1 MKLMALFSTS
11 SLLHDA
17 ASSAQNDIIKIKGSC
32 RHTQISSLLIRR
44 AHDGPGLIINNTTR
58 MAHRPY
64 ENLIDGELDNRVPG
78 NVTGFIR
85 FFRRGKEPLKV
96 ILVLKGDFHED
107 IRGKRIRLNNP
118 QPSDR
123 NEQLGREGTY
133 MERFSV
139 KQRGNAGDI
148 TAGLSLGA
156 WTPELAQRLMAENE
170 LIWDGLLVTGADRE
184 KRRNDVAEWYQRQI
198 DANELFYPYVAY
210 PYIEWYSDV
219 NGRVV
224 LELDP
229 SQVEVL
235 DEIVSVKE
243 KTPAEFVKDERKRSE
258 AMGTY
263 ISGMLEQL
271 STENREEGGDGQVSA
286 VVIH

>member
-1 MKLMALFSTS
+1 
-11 SLLHDA
+11 
-17 ASSAQNDIIKIKGSC
+17 
-32 RHTQISSLLIRR
+32 
-44 AHDGPGLIINNTTR
+44 
-58 MAHRPY
+58 
-64 ENLIDGELDNRVPG
+64 
-78 NVTGFIR
+78 
-85 FFRRGKEPLKV
+85 
-96 ILVLKGDFHED
+96 
-107 IRGKRIRLNNP
+107 
-118 QPSDR
+118 
-123 NEQLGREGTY
+123 
-133 MERFSV
+133 
-139 KQRGNAGDI
+139 
-148 TAGLSLGA
+148 
-156 WTPELAQRLMAENE
+156 MAENE